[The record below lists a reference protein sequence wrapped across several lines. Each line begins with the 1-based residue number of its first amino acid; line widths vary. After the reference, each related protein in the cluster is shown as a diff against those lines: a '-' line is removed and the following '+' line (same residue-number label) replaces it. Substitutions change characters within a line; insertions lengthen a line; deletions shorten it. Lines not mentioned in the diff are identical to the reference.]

1 MLWPLELPVKIT
13 FWLLIALV
21 LLATIVSVKLK
32 WSPRKTFV
40 IASLIAFIGFIPSCA
55 IVMNVVDARR
65 FGVFE
70 YVSYDEVQDF
80 RIERF
85 LPPAARNI
93 TLEKTF
99 IGHRAK
105 YSISESELKSYVDG
119 LWVAYGKHSGVARSN
134 LKDGEPVKS
143 QEIEMDF
150 QGLNWPRMNDAVRFH
165 SPVERDGGGATY
177 FFDPTS
183 GVTYHRAGYW

>member
-13 FWLLIALV
+13 FWLLIAIV

-32 WSPRKTFV
+32 WSQRRTFV
-40 IASLIAFIGFIPSCA
+40 IASLAAIIGFIPSCS
-55 IVMNVVDARR
+55 IVMRIVDARR

-70 YVSYDEVQDF
+70 YASYSEVQDF

-85 LPPAARNI
+85 LPPAAKNI
-93 TLEKTF
+93 TLEKTSV
-99 IGHRAK
+99 GHRAK

-119 LWVAYGKHSGVARSN
+119 LWVAYGNYSAVPRSN
-134 LKDGEPVKS
+134 LKDGETVKS
-143 QEIEMDF
+143 EEIETDF
-150 QGLNWPRMNDAVRFH
+150 QGLNWPRMKAAVKFH

-183 GVTYHRAGYW
+183 GVTYHRVGYW